1 MTVSTTS
8 ILRVR
13 RTERRRG
20 GRILRS
26 PAAVLSL
33 IWLIGLLL
41 ASVTGP
47 LWLRYGPLEQDLTAV
62 LQGPSLEHILGTDE
76 LGRDL
81 LSRLVTAAAPTLL
94 TALIV
99 PVVGIVIAIPITLW
113 AARSRRGEG
122 LINRVSEIVLSLP
135 GTVIILAFIAA
146 VGTNMPL
153 VMVMFG
159 LLLFG
164 ALYRVFHGQ
173 AKSLHRQLF
182 VEAAAVD
189 GVRPMSASLRHV
201 LPNMSSTVIVQ
212 FVLLF
217 GVGIGMLAGLAFI
230 GLGPQPPEP
239 TWGGMIQAA
248 SRFIFQQP
256 WMMVP
261 TGGVLALT
269 IIAANALADVLA
281 GGSAMPPPLVA
292 IRRKKSRTPET
303 EISAS
308 AFADDMPA
316 GEAVGN
322 EAQEGLTMIG
332 DASIPS
338 SNIDPTRN
346 ASPAHDVIPVAELSS
361 GVESTVESA
370 SAGAIE
376 ELDAALSPA
385 AARRAD
391 GELVV
396 QDLVIGVDGGPA
408 LVTGVSLRVRPGTVM
423 GLVGESGCGKSVTS
437 YALLGL
443 LSPGLSVRS
452 GEISWNGADLARA
465 GERTMQRVRGH
476 EIAFISQEP
485 TRALDPMFTISSQ
498 LSAAIKRLRGVSRSE
513 AKGIATQLLTDVGI
527 VDTPRVLKS
536 YPHQISGGMAQRVA
550 IALALAGKPSLLI
563 ADEPTTALD
572 VTIQA
577 EILGLLR
584 GLIAE
589 RGMSIILVTH
599 DLGVVADICDDVSV
613 MYAGEI
619 VETGSVRDVL
629 VRPEHPYTM
638 ALLAADPHAI
648 PDLDSTTR
656 LASIPGQVP
665 LPGSWTAGCRFAP
678 RCRFARDECLVTVPL
693 EPRAV
698 GRGAVRCVRRDEV
711 RGRQEEWRLPV
722 TTGGH
727 R

>member
-8 ILRVR
+8 IVRPR
-13 RTERRRG
+13 RTERRLG
-20 GRILRS
+20 SRISRS
-26 PAAVLSL
+26 PAAVISL
-33 IWLIGLLL
+33 VWLIGLVL
-41 ASVTGP
+41 ASLTSP
-47 LWLRYGPLEQDLTAV
+47 LWLRYGPLEQDLSAV
-62 LQGPSLEHILGTDE
+62 LQGPSLAHLLGTDE

-81 LSRLVTAAAPTLL
+81 LSRLVTAAAPTIF
-94 TALIV
+94 TAVVV
-99 PVVGIVIAIPITLW
+99 PVVAIGVTVPLTLW
-113 AARSRRGEG
+113 AARSLRGEG
-122 LINRVSEIVLSLP
+122 VMNRISEIVLSLP

-153 VMVMFG
+153 VMVAFG

-164 ALYRVFHGQ
+164 AMYKVLFGQ
-173 AKSLHRQLF
+173 AKSLHKQLF
-182 VEAAAVD
+182 VEAASVD
-189 GVRPMSASLRHV
+189 GVRPMTASIRHV
-201 LPNMSSTVIVQ
+201 LPNMSTTVIVQ

-217 GVGIGMLAGLAFI
+217 GVGIGFQAGLAFI

-239 TWGGMIQAA
+239 TWGGMIQTA

-261 TGGVLALT
+261 TGAILALT
-269 IIAANALADVLA
+269 IIAANSLADVLA
-281 GGSAMPPPLVA
+281 GGTAVPPPLVA
-292 IRRKKSRTPET
+292 LRRRRSTAPVT
-303 EISAS
+303 EISAAALS
-308 AFADDMPA
+308 DDLPA
-316 GEAVGN
+316 EEWAGAGAPEALG
-322 EAQEGLTMIG
+322 MIG

-338 SNIDPTRN
+338 SNVDPMRN
-346 ASPAHDVIPVAELSS
+346 ANAAPDVVSIADLAVPDEPVA
-361 GVESTVESA
+361 A
-370 SAGAIE
+370 SAGVRPNGGR
-376 ELDAALSPA
+376 LAATPSPA
-385 AARRAD
+385 Q

-396 QDLVIGVDGGPA
+396 EDLVIGVEGGPA
-408 LVTGVSLRVRPGTVM
+408 LVTGVSLRVRPGSVM

-452 GEISWNGADLARA
+452 GRIGWNGADLAHA
-465 GERTMQRVRGH
+465 SEKTLQQVRGH

-485 TRALDPMFTISSQ
+485 TRALDPMFTVNSQ
-498 LSAAIKRLRGVSRSE
+498 LSTAVKRLRGVSRGE
-513 AKGIATQLLTDVGI
+513 ARRVAAQLLADVGI
-527 VDTPRVLKS
+527 IDVPRVMKS
-536 YPHQISGGMAQRVA
+536 YPHQLSGGMAQRVA
-550 IALALAGKPSLLI
+550 IALALAGTPRLLI

-577 EILGLLR
+577 EILDLLR

-599 DLGVVADICDDVSV
+599 DLGVVADLCDDVSV

-648 PDLDSTTR
+648 PDLDSATR

-665 LPGSWTAGCRFAP
+665 LPGSWTSGCRFAA
-678 RCRFARDECLVTVPL
+678 RCRFATNDCLATVPL

-711 RGRQEEWRLPV
+711 RGRQDEWRMPV
-722 TTGGH
+722 TAGGE

>member
-8 ILRVR
+8 IVR
-13 RTERRRG
+13 PKRTERRLG

-26 PAAVLSL
+26 PAAVISL
-33 IWLIGLLL
+33 VWLIGLVL
-41 ASVTGP
+41 ASLTAP
-47 LWLRYGPLEQDLTAV
+47 RWLRYGPLEQDLSAV
-62 LQGPSLEHILGTDE
+62 LQGPSFAHLLGTDE

-81 LSRLVTAAAPTLL
+81 LSRLVTAAAPTIF
-94 TALIV
+94 TAIIV
-99 PVVGIVIAIPITLW
+99 PIVAIGVTVPITLW
-113 AARSRRGEG
+113 AARSVRGEG
-122 LINRVSEIVLSLP
+122 VINRISEIVLSLP

-153 VMVMFG
+153 VMIAFG

-164 ALYRVFHGQ
+164 AMYKVLFGQ
-173 AKSLHRQLF
+173 AKSLHKQLF

-189 GVRPMSASLRHV
+189 GVRPMTASIRHV
-201 LPNMSSTVIVQ
+201 LPNMSTTVIVQ

-217 GVGIGMLAGLAFI
+217 GVGIGFQAGLAFI

-239 TWGGMIQAA
+239 TWGGMIQTA

-256 WMMVP
+256 WMMIP
-261 TGGVLALT
+261 TGAILALT
-269 IIAANALADVLA
+269 IIAANSLADVLA
-281 GGSAMPPPLVA
+281 GGTAVPPPLVA
-292 IRRKKSRTPET
+292 LRRRKSKMPVTQ
-303 EISAS
+303 ISAS
-308 AFADDMPA
+308 ALSDDLPAEEWSDREAPESFAM
-316 GEAVGN
+316 
-322 EAQEGLTMIG
+322 MG
-332 DASIPS
+332 DASLPS
-338 SNIDPTRN
+338 SNMDPMRSAN
-346 ASPAHDVIPVAELSS
+346 AATDVVDLAEL
-361 GVESTVESA
+361 GTGEPTVLESD
-370 SAGAIE
+370 AGPV
-376 ELDAALSPA
+376 PA
-385 AARRAD
+385 APAGLPAAK

-408 LVTGVSLRVRPGTVM
+408 LVTGVSLRVRPGRVM

-452 GEISWNGADLARA
+452 GSIGWNGADLAHA
-465 GERTMQRVRGH
+465 SEKTLQRVRGH

-485 TRALDPMFTISSQ
+485 TRALDPMFTVRSQ
-498 LSAAIKRLRGVSRSE
+498 LSTAVKRLRGVSGSD
-513 AKGIATQLLTDVGI
+513 AKRIAGELLTDVGI
-527 VDTPRVLKS
+527 NDVPRVLKS
-536 YPHQISGGMAQRVA
+536 YPHQLSGGMAQRVA
-550 IALALAGKPSLLI
+550 IALALAGKPSLLV

-577 EILGLLR
+577 EILDLLR

-589 RGMSIILVTH
+589 RGMSIIMVTH
-599 DLGVVADICDDVSV
+599 DLGVVADLCDDVSV

-629 VRPEHPYTM
+629 MRPEHPYTM

-665 LPGSWTAGCRFAP
+665 LPGSWTSGCRFAP
-678 RCRFARDECLVTVPL
+678 RCRFATNDCLATVPL
-693 EPRAV
+693 EPRAS

-711 RGRQEEWRLPV
+711 SGRQDEWRTPV
-722 TTGGH
+722 TIGGD

>member
-8 ILRVR
+8 IVRPR
-13 RTERRRG
+13 RTERRLG

-26 PAAVLSL
+26 PAAVISL
-33 IWLIGLLL
+33 VWLVGLVL
-41 ASVTGP
+41 ASLTSP
-47 LWLRYGPLEQDLTAV
+47 LWLRYGPLEQDLSAV
-62 LQGPSLEHILGTDE
+62 LQGPSLAHLLGTDE

-81 LSRLVTAAAPTLL
+81 LSRLVTAAAPTIFI
-94 TALIV
+94 AVIV
-99 PVVGIVIAIPITLW
+99 PIVAIGITVPITLW
-113 AARSRRGEG
+113 ASRSLRGEG
-122 LINRVSEIVLSLP
+122 VMNRISEIVLSLP

-153 VMVMFG
+153 VMVAFG

-164 ALYRVFHGQ
+164 AMYKVLFGQ
-173 AKSLHRQLF
+173 AKSLHKQLF
-182 VEAAAVD
+182 VEAASVD
-189 GVRPMSASLRHV
+189 GVRPMTASIRHV
-201 LPNMSSTVIVQ
+201 LPNMSTTVIVQ

-217 GVGIGMLAGLAFI
+217 GVGIGFQAALAFI

-239 TWGGMIQAA
+239 TWGGMIQTA
-248 SRFIFQQP
+248 SRFIFQDP

-261 TGGVLALT
+261 TGAILALT
-269 IIAANALADVLA
+269 IIAANSLADVLA
-281 GGSAMPPPLVA
+281 GGTAVPPPLVA
-292 IRRKKSRTPET
+292 LRRKKSKTPVT
-303 EISAS
+303 QISAS
-308 AFADDMPA
+308 ALSDDLPAEEWTETAAPEGFA
-316 GEAVGN
+316 
-322 EAQEGLTMIG
+322 MIG

-338 SNIDPTRN
+338 SNIDPMRSAN
-346 ASPAHDVIPVAELSS
+346 AMADVVSLADIGASGEPIVA
-361 GVESTVESA
+361 A
-370 SAGAIE
+370 SDAGPIE
-376 ELDAALSPA
+376 PRPDASRDAK
-385 AARRAD
+385 

-408 LVTGVSLRVRPGTVM
+408 LVTGVSLRVRPGSVM

-443 LSPGLSVRS
+443 LSPGLAVRS
-452 GEISWNGADLARA
+452 GRIGWNGADLAHA
-465 GERTMQRVRGH
+465 SEKTLQRVRGH

-485 TRALDPMFTISSQ
+485 TRALDPMFTVKSQ
-498 LSAAIKRLRGVSRSE
+498 LSTAVKRLRGVGTAE
-513 AKGIATQLLTDVGI
+513 AKRVAGQLLADVGI
-527 VDTPRVLKS
+527 IDVPRVLKS
-536 YPHQISGGMAQRVA
+536 YPHQLSGGMAQRVA
-550 IALALAGKPSLLI
+550 IALALAGRPSLLI

-577 EILGLLR
+577 EILDLLR

-599 DLGVVADICDDVSV
+599 DLGVVADLCDDVSV

-629 VRPEHPYTM
+629 MRPEHPYTM

-665 LPGSWTAGCRFAP
+665 LPGSWTSGCRFAP
-678 RCRFARDECLVTVPL
+678 RCRFATDDCLVTVPL

-711 RGRQEEWRLPV
+711 RGRQDEWRVPV
-722 TTGGH
+722 ATGGE